1 MSSLSNFDCG
11 CVCTCGVSFPSF
23 FLWVTCRRGGLPVL
37 SFCFIYSTR
46 LTVSEET
53 AGLPRLS
60 SSRSL
65 IDINQPDRHAPTPLS
80 RKPTRAFTALVRKH
94 FVLFKLR
101 AAAGPISPRCG
112 QTCECAR
119 CTSPFLHSQLAQSR
133 QRGTISASTRAFV
146 AFSVVVRGISVIWTV
161 QVDRGTR
168 VAIDPDPNRTSTHM
182 L

>member
-1 MSSLSNFDCG
+1 MRCF
-11 CVCTCGVSFPSF
+11 VSFILS
-23 FLWVTCRRGGLPVL
+23 LGHMCRRGGLPVL

-53 AGLPRLS
+53 AGVPRLS

-101 AAAGPISPRCG
+101 AAAGPINPRCG

-119 CTSPFLHSQLAQSR
+119 CMPFLHSQLAQSR

-161 QVDRGTR
+161 QVDRGTG
-168 VAIDPDPNRTSTHM
+168 VAIDRDPNSTSTHM